1 MTNRGET
8 AISDTKLLSKV
19 AWRLLPFML
28 LLYIVSYLDRI
39 NVSFAGL
46 QMNKDLGFSE
56 TVFGFGAGIFF
67 VGYSLFG
74 VPSNILLEKF
84 GARKLISTIMIIW
97 GTITVCM
104 CLVKSDISFYVL
116 RFLLGVAEA
125 GFFPGMILYLTYWF
139 PKKEHGLAVA
149 RFMSAIPLA
158 GVLGGVLASV
168 VLNTHVFG
176 LPGWQLLFIASGL
189 PAVLLGIAVLFF
201 LTDDPLEAKWLSET
215 ERMRLSE
222 LLRANS
228 GALVET
234 MSEGAFSESKD
245 KSENISQP
253 PKTGSI
259 PTSPAI
265 FSTIKMPAVW
275 FFATI
280 YFSLTLGMYGFQLWL
295 PQIIK
300 AFGSTSDS
308 STALLTAIPALFQA
322 IGMNVVGRHSDQTNE
337 RKYHLAASASTAAIA
352 LILAGYL
359 KNPYLG
365 LAALSVTAFG
375 IWGTVGP
382 FWAMP
387 TSIFTSAQKGVG
399 IGLINSVG
407 NLGGFV
413 GPYLVGAI
421 RSNAT
426 NESTGVMY
434 ALFALAVSLFC
445 GSALALTFK
454 QKIQKI

>member
-1 MTNRGET
+1 MNTT
-8 AISDTKLLSKV
+8 TPVTVDSDSKLLSKV

-46 QMNKDLGFSE
+46 QMNKDLGFTES
-56 TVFGFGAGIFF
+56 VFGFGAGIFF

-74 VPSNILLEKF
+74 IPSNVLLERF
-84 GARKLISTIMIIW
+84 GARKLISTIMVIW

-104 CLVKSDISFYVL
+104 CLVKNDISFYVL

-158 GVLGGVLASV
+158 GVLGGILASI
-168 VLNTHVFG
+168 VLNAHIFG
-176 LPGWQLLFIASGL
+176 LPGWQLLFIVSGL
-189 PAVLLGIAVLFF
+189 PAILLGISVLFF
-201 LTDDPLEAKWLSET
+201 LTNNPLEAKWLSEQ
-215 ERMRLSE
+215 ERVRLSE
-222 LLRANS
+222 LVPA
-228 GALVET
+228 GA
-234 MSEGAFSESKD
+234 SK
-245 KSENISQP
+245 KNLLEKASSENEDKFANTSQAT
-253 PKTGSI
+253 KAQFTEDS
-259 PTSPAI
+259 AKI
-265 FSTIKMPAVW
+265 FNTIKMPALW
-275 FFATI
+275 FFASI
-280 YFSLTLGMYGFQLWL
+280 YFTLTLGMYGFQLWL

-322 IGMNVVGRHSDQTNE
+322 IGMNMVGRHSDRTGE
-337 RKYHLAASASTAAIA
+337 RKLHLAISATTAAVA
-352 LILAGYL
+352 LVLAGSL
-359 KNPYLG
+359 RNPYLS
-365 LAALSVTAFG
+365 LAALSITAGG

-387 TSIFTSAQKGVG
+387 TSILTPAQKGVG

-421 RSNAT
+421 RSNTAS
-426 NESTGVMY
+426 ESMGIQY
-434 ALFALAVSLFC
+434 GLFALAFSLVC

-454 QKIQKI
+454 KEAQKLF